1 MIRDDYQSIERLLK
15 NSQPDKSTIDS
26 IRPPKLVELTDK
38 EHAKLIDS
46 LEHVESFFKGGT
58 LSSDSTRLLKK
69 LRPVRR

>member
-26 IRPPKLVELTDK
+26 IRLELTDK

-46 LEHVESFFKGGT
+46 LEHVESFSRGGT

-69 LRPVRR
+69 LRPVRRS